1 MPTSQKPR
9 RPFAGNTILIQSK
22 EYQQLLAQMGYL
34 NQQISL
40 LQAVV
45 GAMVREQQAEAK
57 AVPEAL
63 RTATDVPQEVWDE
76 YERDTAHLAL
86 AGYEQDRSGTNTGL
100 NAPPIEVTAAAN
112 EDTYQDPSIAGI
124 V

>member
-9 RPFAGNTILIQSK
+9 RPFAGNTFLIQSK

-40 LQAVV
+40 LKAVV
-45 GAMVREQQAEAK
+45 GAMVREQEAESK
-57 AVPEAL
+57 VVPEAL
-63 RTATDVPQEVWDE
+63 RTAADVPQEVWDE
-76 YERDTAHLAL
+76 YERDR
-86 AGYEQDRSGTNTGL
+86 YGTNTGL

-112 EDTYQDPSIAGI
+112 EDTYQDPNIAGI
-124 V
+124 A